1 MLVQRNDAWAVSED
15 DFPRGSPIEAQLGFL
30 LRYAILAPSVR
41 NTQPWAFSVQE
52 NRVHLI
58 ADFRKTQ
65 PVADPDRRELYIS
78 IGCALENLLVA
89 AEHFGFGH
97 GIAYFPE
104 RGAPDLVAT
113 VTFEPGGTLS
123 ECRAGA
129 TLASILTRH
138 NDDGVFR
145 PAPVPEWLRMRL
157 LACCTEPD
165 LQILLT
171 GDRPFRHWIDAL
183 TLEADRAD
191 FADPGIP
198 ERAEALDRAGRVRVA
213 AGERSAAARRERP
226 RGPRRARG
234 SAGSRHRGECR
245 AAGSHLRDGRQSPPP
260 RTGRPALRAA
270 VAHGDGDGGEH
281 QSDEPDHAASAAE
294 GHGGRAAPLRGM
306 DAAAPLPGGV
316 RVEHRGAAHPAAAAG
331 RRGGLIAE
339 SVTLNEVKGAMPAW
353 PPSLRSG

>member
-1 MLVQRNDAWAVSED
+1 MPVQRNDAWAVSED
-15 DFPRGSPIEAQLGFL
+15 DFPRGSSIEAQLGFL

-41 NTQPWAFSVQE
+41 NTQPWAFSVRG

-58 ADFRKTQ
+58 ADSRKTQ

-113 VTFEPGGTLS
+113 VSFEPGGTLS
-123 ECRAGA
+123 EARAGA

-191 FADPGIP
+191 FADPGF
-198 ERAEALDRAGRVRVA
+198 
-213 AGERSAAARRERP
+213 RRELKHWIG
-226 RGPRRARG
+226 RGVFG
-234 SAGSRHRGECR
+234 
-245 AAGSHLRDGRQSPPP
+245 SPPV
-260 RTGRPALRAA
+260 RDQLQR
-270 VAHGDGDGGEH
+270 
-281 QSDEPDHAASAAE
+281 AASAHVDLAE
-294 GHGGRAAPLRGM
+294 HVARRDHAIVESAALLGLICATGDSPPLH
-306 DAAAPLPGGV
+306 V
-316 RVEHRGAAHPAAAAG
+316 RVGQLFERLWLTATAMGVSINPMSQTMRHPRLRATVGELLPSAG
-331 RRGGLIAE
+331 WTPQHLFRVGFGSSTGEQHTPRRPLDD
-339 SVTLNEVKGAMPAW
+339 VVV
-353 PPSLRSG
+353 

>member
-41 NTQPWAFSVQE
+41 NTQPWAFSVQG

-191 FADPGIP
+191 FADPGF
-198 ERAEALDRAGRVRVA
+198 
-213 AGERSAAARRERP
+213 RRELKHWI
-226 RGPRRARG
+226 GQG
-234 SAGSRHRGECR
+234 VFG
-245 AAGSHLRDGRQSPPP
+245 SPPV
-260 RTGRPALRAA
+260 REQLQR
-270 VAHGDGDGGEH
+270 
-281 QSDEPDHAASAAE
+281 AASAHVDLAE
-294 GHGGRAAPLRGM
+294 HVARRDHAIVESAALLGLICATGDSPL
-306 DAAAPLPGGV
+306 LHV
-316 RVEHRGAAHPAAAAG
+316 RVGQLFERLWLTATAMGVSINPMSQTMRHPRLRATVGELLPSAG
-331 RRGGLIAE
+331 WTPQHLFRVGFGSSTGEQHTPRRPLDD
-339 SVTLNEVKGAMPAW
+339 VVV
-353 PPSLRSG
+353 

>member
-1 MLVQRNDAWAVSED
+1 MLVPRNDAWAVSED

-41 NTQPWAFSVQE
+41 NTQPWAFSVQG
-52 NRVHLI
+52 NRIHLI

-89 AEHFGFGH
+89 AEHFGLGH

-113 VTFEPGGTLS
+113 VTFEPGSTLS
-123 ECRAGA
+123 EARAGA

-183 TLEADRAD
+183 TLEADRAE
-191 FADPGIP
+191 FADPGF
-198 ERAEALDRAGRVRVA
+198 
-213 AGERSAAARRERP
+213 RRELKYWV
-226 RGPRRARG
+226 GQDVFG
-234 SAGSRHRGECR
+234 
-245 AAGSHLRDGRQSPPP
+245 SPPV
-260 RTGRPALRAA
+260 REQLQR
-270 VAHGDGDGGEH
+270 
-281 QSDEPDHAASAAE
+281 AASAQVDFAE
-294 GHGGRAAPLRGM
+294 HVARRDHAIVESAAL
-306 DAAAPLPGGV
+306 L
-316 RVEHRGAAHPAAAAG
+316 
-331 RRGGLIAE
+331 GLICTTGDSHLLHVRAGQLFE
-339 SVTLNEVKGAMPAW
+339 RLWLTATAMGVNINPMSQTMRHPRLRATVGELL
-353 PPSLRSG
+353 PSAGWTPQHLFRVGFGSSTGEQHTPRRPVDDVVV

>member
-1 MLVQRNDAWAVSED
+1 MPVQRNDAWAVSED

-41 NTQPWAFSVQE
+41 NTQPWAFSVRG

-58 ADFRKTQ
+58 ADSRKTQ

-97 GIAYFPE
+97 GITYFPE

-113 VTFEPGGTLS
+113 VSFEPGGTLS
-123 ECRAGA
+123 QARAGA
-129 TLASILTRH
+129 TLASILRRH

-157 LACCTEPD
+157 LVCCTEPD

-191 FADPGIP
+191 FADAGFRRELKHWIGRGVFGSPP
-198 ERAEALDRAGRVRVA
+198 VRDQLQRAASAHVDLAEHVARRDHAIVESAALLGLICATGDSPLLRVRVGQLFERLWLTA
-213 AGERSAAARRERP
+213 TAMGVSINPMSQTMRHPRLRATVAELLPSAGWTPQHLFRVGFGTSTGEQHT
-226 RGPRRARG
+226 PRR
-234 SAGSRHRGECR
+234 
-245 AAGSHLRDGRQSPPP
+245 
-260 RTGRPALRAA
+260 
-270 VAHGDGDGGEH
+270 
-281 QSDEPDHAASAAE
+281 
-294 GHGGRAAPLRGM
+294 PL
-306 DAAAPLPGGV
+306 DDV
-316 RVEHRGAAHPAAAAG
+316 V
-331 RRGGLIAE
+331 
-339 SVTLNEVKGAMPAW
+339 V
-353 PPSLRSG
+353 

>member
-78 IGCALENLLVA
+78 LGCALENLLVA

-191 FADPGIP
+191 FADPGF
-198 ERAEALDRAGRVRVA
+198 
-213 AGERSAAARRERP
+213 RRELKHWIG
-226 RGPRRARG
+226 RGVFG
-234 SAGSRHRGECR
+234 SAPVREQLQR
-245 AAGSHLRDGRQSPPP
+245 
-260 RTGRPALRAA
+260 
-270 VAHGDGDGGEH
+270 
-281 QSDEPDHAASAAE
+281 AASAHVDLAE
-294 GHGGRAAPLRGM
+294 HVARRDHAIVESAALLGLICATGDSPPLH
-306 DAAAPLPGGV
+306 V
-316 RVEHRGAAHPAAAAG
+316 RVGQLFERLWLTATAMGVSINPMSQTMRHPRLRATVGELLPSAG
-331 RRGGLIAE
+331 WTPQHLFRVGFGSSTGEQHTPRRPLDD
-339 SVTLNEVKGAMPAW
+339 VVV
-353 PPSLRSG
+353 

>member
-1 MLVQRNDAWAVSED
+1 MPVQRHDAWAVSED

-52 NRVHLI
+52 NRVYLI
-58 ADFRKTQ
+58 ADFRKAQ

-89 AEHFGFGH
+89 AERFGFGH

-123 ECRAGA
+123 EARAGA

-145 PAPVPEWLRMRL
+145 PAPVPEWLQMRL

-171 GDRPFRHWIDAL
+171 GDRPFRRWIDAL
-183 TLEADRAD
+183 TLEADRVA
-191 FADPGIP
+191 FADPGFRRELKYWIGQGVFGSP
-198 ERAEALDRAGRVRVA
+198 PVREQLQRAASPHVDLAEHVARRDHAIVESAALLGLICTTGDGHLLHVRVGQLFERLWLTA
-213 AGERSAAARRERP
+213 TAMGVSINPMSQTMRHPRLRATVGELLPSAGWTPQHLFRVGFGSSTGEQHT
-226 RGPRRARG
+226 PRR
-234 SAGSRHRGECR
+234 
-245 AAGSHLRDGRQSPPP
+245 
-260 RTGRPALRAA
+260 
-270 VAHGDGDGGEH
+270 
-281 QSDEPDHAASAAE
+281 
-294 GHGGRAAPLRGM
+294 PL
-306 DAAAPLPGGV
+306 DDV
-316 RVEHRGAAHPAAAAG
+316 V
-331 RRGGLIAE
+331 
-339 SVTLNEVKGAMPAW
+339 V
-353 PPSLRSG
+353 

>member
-171 GDRPFRHWIDAL
+171 GDRPFRHWTDAL

-191 FADPGIP
+191 CADPGF
-198 ERAEALDRAGRVRVA
+198 
-213 AGERSAAARRERP
+213 RRELKHWIG
-226 RGPRRARG
+226 RGVFG
-234 SAGSRHRGECR
+234 
-245 AAGSHLRDGRQSPPP
+245 SPPV
-260 RTGRPALRAA
+260 REQLQR
-270 VAHGDGDGGEH
+270 
-281 QSDEPDHAASAAE
+281 AASAHVDLAE
-294 GHGGRAAPLRGM
+294 HVARRDHAIVESAALLGLICATGDSPPLH
-306 DAAAPLPGGV
+306 V
-316 RVEHRGAAHPAAAAG
+316 RVGQLFERLWLTATALGVSINPMSQTMRHPRLRATVGELLPSAG
-331 RRGGLIAE
+331 WTPQHLFRVGFGSSTAEQHTPRRPLDD
-339 SVTLNEVKGAMPAW
+339 VVV
-353 PPSLRSG
+353 

>member
-1 MLVQRNDAWAVSED
+1 MPVQRNDAWAVSED

-41 NTQPWAFSVQE
+41 NTQPWAFSVRG

-58 ADFRKTQ
+58 ADSRKTQ

-113 VTFEPGGTLS
+113 VSFEPGGTLS
-123 ECRAGA
+123 EARAGA
-129 TLASILTRH
+129 TLASILRRH

-191 FADPGIP
+191 FADPGFRRELKHWIGRGVFGSP
-198 ERAEALDRAGRVRVA
+198 PVREQLQRAASAQVELAEHVARRDHAIVESAALLGLICATGDSPLLRVRVGQLFERLWLTA
-213 AGERSAAARRERP
+213 TAMGVSINPMSQTMRHPRLRATVAELLPSAGWTPQHLFRVGFGSSTGEP
-226 RGPRRARG
+226 HTPRR
-234 SAGSRHRGECR
+234 
-245 AAGSHLRDGRQSPPP
+245 
-260 RTGRPALRAA
+260 
-270 VAHGDGDGGEH
+270 
-281 QSDEPDHAASAAE
+281 
-294 GHGGRAAPLRGM
+294 PL
-306 DAAAPLPGGV
+306 DDV
-316 RVEHRGAAHPAAAAG
+316 V
-331 RRGGLIAE
+331 
-339 SVTLNEVKGAMPAW
+339 V
-353 PPSLRSG
+353 